1 MNNFKEKSM
10 DKKFPKDFL
19 FGTAVA
25 SYQVEGAW
33 DEDGKGESI
42 WDRLS
47 HGGTHSITNDE
58 TADVAIDHY
67 HRYEQDFDILKELGT
82 NAYRFSISWARIFPH
97 GKGEVN
103 QKGIDFYNK
112 FIDALIVRGITPAV
126 TLFHWDLPAELQSLG
141 GWANREIVKWFT
153 DYARVCFEN
162 FGDRVKIWFTLNE
175 PMVFTHKGYWLGIVP
190 PNGKDCQLGLDATHN
205 ALLAHGE
212 TVKLFRSLNLDGKI
226 GIALDMLPK
235 FPATDNA
242 EDVEI
247 AEIFNSVT
255 TSYFYDAIVKGEYPE
270 KGLKWF
276 KERKASPKILQGD
289 MQTISQKLD
298 FIGIN
303 YYLNMFVTY
312 KKGLGIYEI
321 EQSFRDG
328 YKRNC
333 LDWEID
339 PDGMY
344 DFLKKVYK
352 ETGLP
357 IVITE
362 NGTNAKEELVDG
374 EVHDPGRIEFL
385 DAYLGAIKRAVT
397 DGIPVKGYFLWTAF
411 DNFEWNHGTS
421 LRHGIVYV
429 NFDTQE
435 RIIKDSGYFYKK
447 FIEENKSK

>member
-1 MNNFKEKSM
+1 M

-19 FGTAVA
+19 FGTATA
-25 SYQVEGAW
+25 AYQVEGAW
-33 DEDGKGESI
+33 NEDGKGESI
-42 WDRLS
+42 WDRFS
-47 HGGTHSITNDE
+47 HSGTHCITNDQ
-58 TADVAIDHY
+58 TADVIIDHY
-67 HRYEQDFDILKELGT
+67 HLYEKDFDILKDLNT

-103 QKGIDFYNK
+103 QKGIDFYNR
-112 FIDALIVRGITPAV
+112 FIDAMIARGITPSA
-126 TLFHWDLPAELQSLG
+126 TLFHWDLPAELQALG

-162 FGDRVKIWFTLNE
+162 FGDRVKLWFTLNE

-190 PNGKDCQLGLDATHN
+190 PNGRDCQLGLDSAHN

-235 FPATDNA
+235 FPATEKF

-247 AEIFNSVT
+247 AKTFNAVT
-255 TSYFYDAIVKGEYPE
+255 TSYFYDAIIKGEYPE
-270 KGLKWF
+270 RALKWF
-276 KERKASPKILQGD
+276 AERKASPKILDGD

-303 YYLNMFVTY
+303 YYLNMYVTY

-321 EQSFRDG
+321 EQVFRDG
-328 YKRNC
+328 YKRNV

-344 DFLKKVYK
+344 EFLKGLAT

-362 NGTNAKEELVDG
+362 NGTTANEELVDG
-374 EVHDPGRIEFL
+374 KVHDDGRIEYL
-385 DAYLGAIKRAVT
+385 SAYLGAVKRAVD
-397 DGIPVKGYFLWTAF
+397 DGVPIKGYFLWTAF

-429 NFDTQE
+429 DFDTQE
-435 RIIKDSGYFYKK
+435 RIVKDSGKWYRDYIKK
-447 FIEENKSK
+447 NKSE